1 MTIGCMI
8 SNLMVYGVVDLLVGG
23 LSTLL
28 FVSIGV
34 LLFERYKKEYLFNGW
49 MNKAFFYFSFFF
61 AATMFTI
68 ALELNIM
75 YQAPFF
81 LTWLTT
87 GLGELLS
94 LLIGAVVIESVMK
107 RIPGYTRL

>member
-1 MTIGCMI
+1 
-8 SNLMVYGVVDLLVGG
+8 
-23 LSTLL
+23 
-28 FVSIGV
+28 
-34 LLFERYKKEYLFNGW
+34 
-49 MNKAFFYFSFFF
+49 
-61 AATMFTI
+61 MFTI

>member
-1 MTIGCMI
+1 
-8 SNLMVYGVVDLLVGG
+8 
-23 LSTLL
+23 
-28 FVSIGV
+28 
-34 LLFERYKKEYLFNGW
+34 LFERYKKEYLFNGW

-75 YQAPFF
+75 YEAPFF

>member
-1 MTIGCMI
+1 
-8 SNLMVYGVVDLLVGG
+8 
-23 LSTLL
+23 
-28 FVSIGV
+28 
-34 LLFERYKKEYLFNGW
+34 
-49 MNKAFFYFSFFF
+49 
-61 AATMFTI
+61 MFTI

-107 RIPGYTRL
+107 RIPGYTLIIKNNPSYDCLDCFLFRKLFSKSPKRFNS